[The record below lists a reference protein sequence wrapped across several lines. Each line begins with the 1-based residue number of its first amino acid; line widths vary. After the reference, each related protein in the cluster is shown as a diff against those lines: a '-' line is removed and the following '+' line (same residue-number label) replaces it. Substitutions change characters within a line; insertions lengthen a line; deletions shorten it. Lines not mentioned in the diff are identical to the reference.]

1 MREEKAFVAGMTEEE
16 LNAFFSVTPGPS
28 KSRLFT
34 ERKFTVTGH
43 KLSGETFVISNVG
56 RTVANR
62 EKLALRKKGCYRVD
76 IIETETTVNETVSG
90 TKVARQMVFAQQAFA
105 AANEKLQ
112 PEQIEEPKQ
121 DAQKT
126 FAWDILSETEP
137 AWLDNRPKVKVSD
150 RNAKVRAERKRSEI
164 FSRLNAKAAEIESM
178 KIFDYA
184 TGNFLFSSKEENAIV
199 NYMREHKL
207 SAKDVVIY
215 VPTET
220 YWMLKGTEK

>member
-1 MREEKAFVAGMTEEE
+1 MREEKVLSNGMTEDEI
-16 LNAFFSVTPGPS
+16 NAFFSVTPGAS

-43 KLSGETFVISNVG
+43 KLNGETFVISNVG

-90 TKVARQMVFAQQAFA
+90 TKVARQMEFAQQAFA

-112 PEQIEEPKQ
+112 PKQIEEPKQ

-184 TGNFLFSSKEENAIV
+184 TGNFLFASKETEAVI
-199 NYMREHKL
+199 NYITEHNL
-207 SAKDVVIY
+207 SAEDIILY

-220 YWMLKGTEK
+220 YWMLKGMEK

>member
-1 MREEKAFVAGMTEEE
+1 MMNFDEMLSFLETKQ
-16 LNAFFSVTPGPS
+16 NAAPS
-28 KSRLFT
+28 KSRMFT
-34 ERKFTVTGH
+34 NRKFSVIGYR
-43 KLSGETFVISNVG
+43 LNGETITKVNLG

-62 EKLALRKKGCYRVD
+62 EKLALRKEGCYRVD

-90 TKVARQMVFAQQAFA
+90 TKVARQMEFAQQAFA

-220 YWMLKGTEK
+220 YWMLKGMEK